1 MNKKQ
6 VIKPILITTPK
17 TRKKGNS
24 LKLYVALRDRGFSH
38 PHYNTFLG
46 FMAYAP
52 LTLSLILL
60 LTLLTGDT
68 KNNPTVI
75 LILVLCSIISAFFLF
90 RKFLAY
96 LLNYSQFKNWQQ
108 RLSFDIKGSEALLS
122 KPELQ
127 NWLYWYEYCSV
138 KINYSQDCSQEAK
151 EHITLSANTFIKNAE
166 DVVSQ
171 FNIYDHWELKE
182 HKLTG
187 FANSVVIGFIQRFIS
202 KDLNNINKQYGGI
215 DSIEIHTS
223 QKMIRVTHG
232 ASEYD

>member
-17 TRKKGNS
+17 PTKNGNS
-24 LKLYVALRDRGFSH
+24 FKLYVALRDRGFGN
-38 PHYNTFLG
+38 PYYNTFLG

-52 LTLSLILL
+52 LTLSLIVLV
-60 LTLLTGDT
+60 TFLTGDT

-75 LILVLCSIISAFFLF
+75 LILVLCSIVSAFFLF

-96 LLNYSQFKNWQQ
+96 LLNYSNFKNWQE
-108 RLSFDIKGSEALLS
+108 RLSFEIKGSEALLS
-122 KPELQ
+122 KPEIR
-127 NWLYWYEYCSV
+127 NWLYWYEYCSIN
-138 KINYSQDCSQEAK
+138 INYSPDCSPQTK
-151 EHITLSANTFIKNAE
+151 ERIALSTATFIKNAE
-166 DVVSQ
+166 DVVRQ
-171 FNIYDHWELKE
+171 FNIYDHWELKD

-215 DSIEIHTS
+215 DSIEIQTS
-223 QKMIRVTHG
+223 KKMIPVTHG